1 MLSWNLLSH
10 LFLKCKYGRGPAFP
24 VRMIT
29 AEGGWYG
36 SHFPSRCSS
45 YFPQTQ
51 QRHEISLTSDSEKVD
66 NHFFVWAS
74 SLGKAAA
81 HYLIMSKI
89 IPIRPW
95 YEYWNISLICEQGRS
110 LNMPI
115 VFTVSITYF
124 KWHGKI
130 IYVNM
135 TSAEAEWCLAKQK
148 RLSDLLGLWFQGK
161 RCQEIW
167 GKGWWLQKEREA
179 LINGRPCINEIWTP
193 SSDTQLTPSC
203 RAHPL
208 LYFGTCKR
216 MKDLPKGPPQQEG
229 RIWKKREKAGWVPL
243 QDLWIKIERGREMPS
258 NLKVFLK

>member
-1 MLSWNLLSH
+1 MSMLSWNPPSH

-24 VRMIT
+24 VQMIM

-45 YFPQTQ
+45 CFPQTQ

-74 SLGKAAA
+74 SLGKAAT

-95 YEYWNISLICEQGRS
+95 YEYWNISLICAQCWS

-135 TSAEAEWCLAKQK
+135 TSAEAEWYLAQQE
-148 RLSDLLGLWFQGK
+148 RLSDLLALWFQGK

-167 GKGWWLQKEREA
+167 GDGWWLQKEWVG
-179 LINGRPCINEIWTP
+179 LINRCPRIKKSGLLPL
-193 SSDTQLTPSC
+193 TQG
-203 RAHPL
+203 AHKATGLKL
-208 LYFGTCKR
+208 LYFAACRKDEKTCLR
-216 MKDLPKGPPQQEG
+216 V
-229 RIWKKREKAGWVPL
+229 WNSKREGSGRKERRQAGCSFR
-243 QDLWIKIERGREMPS
+243 IYE
-258 NLKVFLK
+258 